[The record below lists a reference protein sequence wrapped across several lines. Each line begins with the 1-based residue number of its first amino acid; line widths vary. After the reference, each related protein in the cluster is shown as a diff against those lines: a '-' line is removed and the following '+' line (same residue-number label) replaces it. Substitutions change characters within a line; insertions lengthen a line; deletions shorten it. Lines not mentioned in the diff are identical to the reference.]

1 MFLAELFGTMTLI
14 VLGDGVVANVLL
26 TKSKGQNSGWI
37 VITTGWGLAVM
48 AGIFVS
54 VVMGGPGSLNPAF
67 QIASIVQ
74 GGNFGTAMMN
84 ILGEFAGAI
93 IGAILV
99 WLSYLPHWAE
109 TENAGLKLAVF
120 STAPNIRNYG
130 MNLLTEII
138 ATFMLAF
145 LATAAG
151 KLPGLS
157 AGSGILVGAV
167 VWALGISLGGPTG
180 YAMNPARDLG
190 PRIAH
195 AFLPIAGK
203 GGSDWAYSWVPVV
216 GPIIGAIC
224 GVFLSAML
232 FH

>member
-1 MFLAELFGTMTLI
+1 MFLAELFGAMTLI

-37 VITTGWGLAVM
+37 VISTGWFLAVM
-48 AGIFVS
+48 FGILVS

-67 QIASIVQ
+67 QIADMLR
-74 GGNFGTAMMN
+74 GGNFTADLMN
-84 ILGEFAGAI
+84 LLGEFAGAI

-99 WLSYLPHWAE
+99 WLAYLPHWAE
-109 TENAGLKLAVF
+109 TESEGLKLAVF
-120 STAPNIRNYG
+120 CTAPAIRKPV

-145 LATAAG
+145 LATAVGKAAG
-151 KLPGLS
+151 LA
-157 AGSGILVGAV
+157 AGNAMLVGAV

-203 GGSDWAYSWVPVV
+203 GGSDWAYSWVPVL
-216 GPIIGAIC
+216 GPIIGALL
-224 GVFLSAML
+224 GVIAAAML
-232 FH
+232 FP